1 MTLQYYEAYVELVS
15 QLCGREDYG
24 DKQKVRR
31 HNAAM
36 KKLQALQMKMCEDLG
51 HASDAIEQLL
61 ESDYERV
68 RVYIAYFCV
77 EQNLYAEKAANVLR
91 GIVKHSDDK
100 MHRYYAHMA
109 LKQHLHEEYQWC

>member
-1 MTLQYYEAYVELVS
+1 MTHQYYEAYVELIG
-15 QLCGREDYG
+15 QLCSREDYA

-61 ESDYERV
+61 ESDRERV

-77 EQNLYAEKAANVLR
+77 EENLYVGTAADVLR
-91 GIVKHSDDK
+91 DILKYSDDK